1 MFLLIIYLTLFSSC
15 KRLVYNRLHSNPFVV
30 GFARQE
36 DGATSGVHITATN
49 IENLASKEIIKS
61 ERINAKPRCQH
72 PPSLHYQAG

>member
-1 MFLLIIYLTLFSSC
+1 M
-15 KRLVYNRLHSNPFVV
+15 PFVV

-36 DGATSGVHITATN
+36 DGATSGVYITATN